1 MANRVRNVCRN
12 LSVQFN
18 RMTAS
23 RSRCPWP
30 VEAKTVERRLPFGIS
45 GVHALEVSMKFRSI
59 LCKSLTATIPMVLL
73 VVLYRIATLNVHDSL
88 NIPLSAVAVL
98 VAVVSLLML
107 MNIITS
113 RSIIRQIKGGRLFR
127 IFESADESTRRK
139 MCDQLARLYNSNR
152 SSIAKYDRIG
162 ITSRPWSCCILPKC
176 TEILDVLEDTIEA
189 WELSMNSAFRAYI
202 QKRIDELDVDDIGT
216 AE

>member
-1 MANRVRNVCRN
+1 MANRVRNLCGT
-12 LSVQFN
+12 LSVLLN
-18 RMTAS
+18 RMAMS
-23 RSRCPWP
+23 RSTCAWP
-30 VEAKTVERRLPFGIS
+30 VEAKTVERRLPFGMS

-73 VVLYRIATLNVHDSL
+73 VVLFRIATPNVHDSL

-107 MNIITS
+107 MNTITS
-113 RSIIRQIKGGRLFR
+113 RSIIRQIKGDRLFET
-127 IFESADESTRRK
+127 FESADDSTRRK

-152 SSIAKYDRIG
+152 MRLAKGERIG
-162 ITSRPWSCCILPKC
+162 LIAQPWFCCIQPKS
-176 TEILDVLEDTIEA
+176 TEILDALEDTLEA

-202 QKRIDELDVDDIGT
+202 QKRIDELDVDEIGT
-216 AE
+216 TE